1 MDRCAVLL
9 ATHTGARF
17 LEEQLQ
23 SLAAQRVGALDIFVS
38 DDGST
43 DGTRDLL
50 EAWRERWRLGSF
62 RLTDGPR
69 RGFSENFRSL
79 ANLAETD
86 AEFVAFCDQDDVW
99 DPDKLAVAM
108 DVLRR
113 WAPDRPALYC
123 SRTRLVDEAG
133 KAIGFSPLF
142 SRPPSFR
149 NALVQSIAG
158 GNTMVFN
165 RPGFALFRESA
176 RRGPFVSHDWW
187 AYIIITGAGGLV
199 HYDPV
204 PHVGYRQHAGNLVGR
219 NSGFR
224 ARLNRLRR
232 LLDGQFIRW
241 TTANLESLDASAD
254 LLTAEARATVAQL
267 RQIRA
272 RPSAA
277 ALRTLREAGLYRQT
291 SMGNL
296 GLVAAVLLH
305 RF

>member
-1 MDRCAVLL
+1 
-9 ATHTGARF
+9 
-17 LEEQLQ
+17 
-23 SLAAQRVGALDIFVS
+23 
-38 DDGST
+38 
-43 DGTRDLL
+43 
-50 EAWRERWRLGSF
+50 
-62 RLTDGPR
+62 
-69 RGFSENFRSL
+69 
-79 ANLAETD
+79 
-86 AEFVAFCDQDDVW
+86 
-99 DPDKLAVAM
+99 
-108 DVLRR
+108 
-113 WAPDRPALYC
+113 
-123 SRTRLVDEAG
+123 
-133 KAIGFSPLF
+133 
-142 SRPPSFR
+142 
-149 NALVQSIAG
+149 
-158 GNTMVFN
+158 
-165 RPGFALFRESA
+165 
-176 RRGPFVSHDWW
+176 
-187 AYIIITGAGGLV
+187 V

-241 TTANLESLDASAD
+241 TTANLESLEASAD

>member
-9 ATHTGARF
+9 ATHNGARF

-50 EAWRERWRLGSF
+50 GAWRERWRHGSF

-108 DVLRR
+108 DVLRQR
-113 WAPDRPALYC
+113 APDRPALYC

-241 TTANLESLDASAD
+241 TTANLESLEASAD